1 MNFESF
7 SRGFISITFIGLQF
21 IMLYGYFRIQ
31 MSIIVDLLKTTHKT
45 HDMKDE
51 LNSILENLEESIIIM
66 SDSHAE
72 FVN

>member
-1 MNFESF
+1 
-7 SRGFISITFIGLQF
+7 
-21 IMLYGYFRIQ
+21 MLYGYFRIQ